1 VTEGLDTVA
10 LAGWLERERPGLL
23 SGPLEATLITGGKSN
38 LTYAVSDGSTEVIV
52 RRPPLGHVL
61 ATAHDMSREHR
72 VMTALGPTDVPVP
85 ETFALCEDD
94 TVIGAPFYVMERV
107 SGTPYSRAAQLE
119 TLGSDRTRAITER
132 MIDTLVALHA
142 VDPADVGLGDFGRP
156 DGYLERQV
164 RRWKKQLDGSRS
176 REIKGMDELVA
187 RLEEDIPAGGDATI
201 VHGDFRL
208 DNLLVDDDADTVNA
222 VLDWEMSTLGDPL
235 TDVAVLL
242 AYQQL
247 SEALRDPGTPSG
259 AVTTMVTDAPLAP
272 GYLRGDAVLERY
284 HEKSGRDVSDL
295 DFHLALAFFKL
306 AVILEGIYYRHSHGQ
321 TLGSGFEGIGDLIE
335 PLIAAGLRAGAVN
348 ES

>member
-1 VTEGLDTVA
+1 VAEGLDTDA
-10 LAGWLERERPGLL
+10 LAGWLETERPGLL
-23 SGPLEATLITGGKSN
+23 SGPLGATLITGGKSN
-38 LTYAVSDGSTEVIV
+38 LTYTVTDGTTDVIV

-61 ATAHDMSREHR
+61 ATAHDMAREHR
-72 VMTALGPTDVPVP
+72 VITALGPTDVPVP

-94 TVIGAPFYVMERV
+94 AVIGAPFYVMELV
-107 SGTPYSRAAQLE
+107 SGLPYSRATQLE
-119 TLGSDRTRAITER
+119 ELGADRTRVITER

-164 RRWKKQLDGSRS
+164 RRWKKQLESSRS
-176 REIKGMDELVA
+176 REIDGMDELIA
-187 RLEEDIPAGGDATI
+187 KLERDIPDGGDATI
-201 VHGDFRL
+201 VHGDYRL
-208 DNLLVDDDADTVNA
+208 DNLLVDEDADSINA

-247 SEALRDPGTPSG
+247 SETVKPSG
-259 AVTTMVTDAPLAP
+259 VVKAMVTDAPLAP
-272 GYLRGDAVLERY
+272 GYLPGDAVLERY
-284 HEKSGRDVSDL
+284 HAQSGRDVSDL

-306 AVILEGIYYRHSHGQ
+306 AVILEGIHYRHTHGQ
-321 TLGSGFEGIGDLIE
+321 TLGSGFDGIGDLIE
-335 PLIAAGLRAGAVN
+335 PLIAAGLHAGRVT